1 MKKFLILACLFVCY
15 HGSSVAAEQSPN
27 IVMIFCDDLTN
38 QALSCYGNSLKLLET
53 PNIDRLAEEGMLFR
67 RCMVPN
73 SYMWSKSSCDLD
85 WQVRARKWF
94 LL

>member
-53 PNIDRLAEEGMLFR
+53 PNIDPENQSFHNIVTHSEI
-67 RCMVPN
+67 P
-73 SYMWSKSSCDLD
+73 
-85 WQVRARKWF
+85 
-94 LL
+94 

>member
-1 MKKFLILACLFVCY
+1 MSNLDLRGVMKKFLVLTCLFVCF
-15 HGSSVAAEQSPN
+15 HGVSVAAEKTPN

-53 PNIDRLAEEGMLFR
+53 PNIDRLAKEGMLFR

-73 SYMWSKSSCDLD
+73 SICGPS
-85 WQVRARKWF
+85 RAAI
-94 LL
+94 LTG